1 MRPMSRIPDD
11 LRARRLRSCLLA
23 LCDWPSRDELA
34 AHLAIAPRSLGPYL
48 RALAGAGARIA
59 RQGDRYGLAM
69 GPADVAGLMDRVSA
83 IGTLRTPKT
92 QATSQACD
100 KSTGPQK

>member
-1 MRPMSRIPDD
+1 MRIAAD
-11 LRARRLRSCLLA
+11 LRARRLRACLLA
-23 LCDWPSRDELA
+23 LCDWPSRDALA
-34 AHLAIAPRSLGPYL
+34 AHLGVAPRSLAPYL
-48 RALAGAGARIA
+48 RALALAGARIA

-92 QATSQACD
+92 RATSRACE
-100 KSTGPQK
+100 KRTPTTK